1 MNKYQHKPFKWN
13 KCDHPILNSIH
24 LNIIEIWNILNSTFS
39 LNVNNEKYGC
49 SEIIQVIRIQY
60 TKIVCASKSGLNH
73 LLFMNIKSIYEI
85 SIQIRWNLNNSDAEC
100 FELCKKTW
108 DIEMH
113 STDHKSV
120 DGRID
125 TITPHIWPIHI
136 QFQTITIEVDILC
149 RMCAA
154 CAPLVTT
161 HRRLFLAD
169 SVCEVNSWACQYY
182 SINGLKLYGNSL
194 LEEWTCMYY

>member
-1 MNKYQHKPFKWN
+1 MNKYQHKQFKCN

-60 TKIVCASKSGLNH
+60 TKIVCASKSGVNH

-100 FELCKKTW
+100 FELCKKHGLSRCTLQITKVHKW
-108 DIEMH
+108 TNRHDYSSHLTNSHTVSDHYHWGRH
-113 STDHKSV
+113 SV
-120 DGRID
+120 
-125 TITPHIWPIHI
+125 PH
-136 QFQTITIEVDILC
+136 VR

-154 CAPLVTT
+154 CHHTQAPLP
-161 HRRLFLAD
+161 RWFGMW
-169 SVCEVNSWACQYY
+169 S
-182 SINGLKLYGNSL
+182 
-194 LEEWTCMYY
+194 

>member
-1 MNKYQHKPFKWN
+1 MNKYQHKQFKCN

-60 TKIVCASKSGLNH
+60 TKIVCASKSGVNH

-100 FELCKKTW
+100 FELCKKNMGYRDALYRSQKCGWTNRHDYSSHLTNSHTVSDHYHW
-108 DIEMH
+108 GRH
-113 STDHKSV
+113 SV
-120 DGRID
+120 
-125 TITPHIWPIHI
+125 PH
-136 QFQTITIEVDILC
+136 VR

-154 CAPLVTT
+154 CHHTQAPLP
-161 HRRLFLAD
+161 RWFGMW
-169 SVCEVNSWACQYY
+169 S
-182 SINGLKLYGNSL
+182 
-194 LEEWTCMYY
+194 